1 MLIHGKLKIMS
12 ILLAAVVTTGCA
24 SWPEQTASNPGTY
37 NQFSTVA
44 SNESPD
50 VVIRGQ
56 DANAP
61 ITGQVA
67 VTSTQKPQQAPGTEG
82 QYRKGMPVSGAPIQP
97 VQYQQPV
104 ANTVQPSQY
113 SKNIPTIAGQS
124 PIPAPSQYEVAPNQY
139 NTPQYTAPAPIGSGF
154 TQPPLPP
161 PITPIETISRPVG
174 GVPLY
179 DPPLGPDAFVTP
191 HYFDEGRTADIMVR
205 AAEAQTGR
213 FQFGMGVNS
222 DAGVT
227 GSIVIDERNFDW
239 RRYPTSMNDVW
250 SGQAFRGAG
259 QGFRLE
265 ALPGSQVQRY
275 MATYT
280 NPYLF
285 NTRVS
290 LNASGYLFD
299 RIYRDWDERRV
310 GGRFG
315 LGYRLAP
322 DLSTSFSL
330 RMENVTIS
338 DPRVGGVPALDNAV
352 GKHALYSGQ
361 VKVSH
366 DTRDLIF
373 QPTEGHLLELSFE
386 QAFGSYTYPR
396 VELDYRK
403 YFLLSERPDRSGR
416 HTLGFSTKVGYSGD
430 DTPIF
435 ENFFAGGFSTLRGF
449 DFRRTGPVDNDV
461 YTGGPFRILGSVE
474 YSFPITADDMLK
486 GVIFTDVGAV
496 EESAKL
502 VWDDF
507 AVAPGFGLRVS
518 IPALGQAPI
527 ALDFAF
533 PVNHRDTDQTE
544 VFSFFIGYAR

>member
-1 MLIHGKLKIMS
+1 MS

-24 SWPEQTASNPGTY
+24 SWPEQTASNPGSY
-37 NQFSTVA
+37 NQYSKVA
-44 SNESPD
+44 SSENQD
-50 VVIRGQ
+50 VVIRAQG
-56 DANAP
+56 ANTP
-61 ITGQVA
+61 VTEQVA
-67 VTSTQKPQQAPGTEG
+67 VTSQHKPEEAPGTTN
-82 QYRKGMPVSGAPIQP
+82 QYRQGMPVSGAPIQP

-104 ANTVQPSQY
+104 QPSAQLSRFTNSSPTIVGQSPAAPAQYEVPPSQY
-113 SKNIPTIAGQS
+113 NNNS
-124 PIPAPSQYEVAPNQY
+124 P
-139 NTPQYTAPAPIGSGF
+139 YTAPAPIGSGF

-161 PITPIETISRPVG
+161 PITTIEQVSRPLG

-179 DPPLGPDAFVTP
+179 NPPLGPDAFISTNT
-191 HYFDEGRTADIMVR
+191 YFDEGRTADIMIQAR
-205 AAEAQTGR
+205 EAQTGR

-227 GSIVIDERNFDW
+227 MNVVIDERNFDW
-239 RRYPTSMNDVW
+239 RRYPTSMADVW
-250 SGQAFRGAG
+250 NGQAFRGAG

-265 ALPGSQVQRY
+265 AMPGSQVQRY
-275 MATYT
+275 MVTYT

-322 DLSTSFSL
+322 DISTTFSL
-330 RMENVTIS
+330 RMENVRIS
-338 DPRVGGVPALDNAV
+338 DARVSGVPALDSAV
-352 GKHALYSGQ
+352 GKHGLYSGQ
-361 VKVSH
+361 FKISH
-366 DTRDLIF
+366 DTRDLVF

-386 QAFGSYTYPR
+386 QVFGSFTYPR
-396 VELDYRK
+396 LEIDYRK

-416 HTLGFSTKVGYSGD
+416 HTLGFSTKVGFSGD

-449 DFRRTGPVDNDV
+449 DFRRTGPVDSDV

-486 GVIFTDVGAV
+486 GVIFTDLGAV
-496 EESAKL
+496 EESTKI
-502 VWDDF
+502 VWEDF
-507 AVAPGFGLRVS
+507 AVSPGFGMRVS

-533 PVNHRDTDQTE
+533 PINHADTDQTE